1 MGLDKAAKDE
11 SGAEGSTEGSAEG
24 RAAFWKR
31 MSKGALI
38 SIVGTIAALMVVAF
52 LSFRYLDRDNIL
64 QADAPPKATD
74 KAPSPGETTQISV
87 PVEVDSSGLSA
98 AIEKAIP
105 QTLWSINQ
113 EQPRCIPPQHVKVFG
128 KRLAV
133 TPAIKCTIIGQVTRG
148 KTRLRTQGD
157 EILVDVPI
165 RAQISARDVAGILKG
180 ETATA
185 AAQFHARI
193 KVDIDRNWQPQGTV
207 RFSYDWTKAP
217 GIDFLGQRITF
228 TDKADEALRPVLAN
242 LQGAEQ
248 GEFRKINLRKDVDAI
263 WRQAFTNL
271 SVNRENPPVWIR
283 VTPQKVMFGGYSLS
297 ANRIRLNV
305 GIEGKTETFVG
316 DEPSKPTP
324 TPLPP
329 LLHGQMANRLNF
341 FLPVKAE
348 YAELEP
354 VLMRALQRRSER
366 PFVIPKVGN
375 VNANFKKVTI
385 YGTPGNRIAVG
396 LDVVVQPE
404 NKQFEPMEGMLWLT
418 AFPINDAGSAEVRF
432 KDVTVA
438 GDTSKVGGDLLL
450 QFGNSPVV
458 AEMLASSLTQN
469 FTKDVNDL
477 KGKIHKAVDR
487 RQEGDFLIQ
496 TSTDEFDIGVI
507 QAFGD
512 GLYLPV
518 RVKGQ
523 AEISYRPD

>member
-1 MGLDKAAKDE
+1 MG
-11 SGAEGSTEGSAEG
+11 EGSIALEQAGTKKEVETK
-24 RAAFWKR
+24 AAFWKR
-31 MSKGALI
+31 MSKGALL
-38 SIVGTIAALMVVAF
+38 SIIGTIVALVVVAF
-52 LSFRYLDRDNIL
+52 LLFRYLDRDNVVE
-64 QADAPPKATD
+64 AEAPPKATD
-74 KAPSPGETTQISV
+74 KAPNPGETTQIAV
-87 PVEVDSSGLSA
+87 PVEIDSSGLSA
-98 AIEKAIP
+98 AVEKAIP
-105 QTLWSINQ
+105 QVLWSINQ

-133 TPAIKCTIIGQVTRG
+133 TPAIKCTIIGTVTRG

-165 RAQISARDVAGILKG
+165 RAQVAARDVASILKG

-193 KVDIDRNWQPQGTV
+193 KVDIDGNWQPQGTV

-217 GIDFLGQRITF
+217 GIDFLGHRITF
-228 TDKADEALRPVLAN
+228 TEKADDALRPVLAN
-242 LQGAEQ
+242 LQGAVQ
-248 GEFRKINLRKDVDAI
+248 GEFRKINIRKDVDAI

-271 SVNRENPPVWIR
+271 SVNRKNPPVWIR

-297 ANRIRLNV
+297 TNRIHLNV

-316 DEPSKPTP
+316 DEPSKPKP
-324 TPLPP
+324 TALPP
-329 LLHGQMANRLNF
+329 LLRGKMANRLNF
-341 FLPVKAE
+341 FLPVKAD

-354 VLMRALQRRSER
+354 VLMRALKRRSER

-375 VNANFKKVTI
+375 VNADFKKVTI

-396 LDVVVQPE
+396 LDVVVKPD
-404 NKQFEPMEGMLWLT
+404 NKQLEPMEGMLWLT

-432 KDVTVA
+432 KDVSVA

-450 QFGNSPVV
+450 QFGNSPTVT
-458 AEMLASSLTQN
+458 EMLAASLTQN

-487 RQEGDFLIQ
+487 REEGNFLIQ

-523 AEISYRPD
+523 AQINYRPD